1 MRGVSMRLRADSSSR
16 WRNLPAF
23 SLVSVLIVPVT
34 GRIRTFL
41 SLLASEL
48 FQCLDVLGR
57 YWGCKRGDCSSG
69 WGNHPAEGLFYV
81 RIVPTI
87 GGFGT
92 RGGLFS
98 FALDRLKAWNA

>member
-23 SLVSVLIVPVT
+23 SLVGGRILPVT

-41 SLLASEL
+41 SLLASGL

-57 YWGCKRGDCSSG
+57 YWGCKRVIVPVGGGITPLRVCFVS
-69 WGNHPAEGLFYV
+69 GLFQ
-81 RIVPTI
+81 
-87 GGFGT
+87 
-92 RGGLFS
+92 
-98 FALDRLKAWNA
+98 RLGV